1 MARRKADAPPV
12 IYVDTCVYLDL
23 LTQEKQPHP
32 TTSDPRWKSAK
43 ALLDAVNDGRVTLG
57 TSALV
62 DAEVGRFAAQK
73 DGGET
78 FLKKVRGWFD
88 ARDCKYTDVDR
99 LLARDAARLA
109 REWRDFAAKPGKK
122 MKGADAMHL
131 AAAIRLGCSYLMTA
145 DGGFPVGH
153 TVEGVKVS
161 YTEVVWQQTIFEF
174 EDLKHA

>member
-1 MARRKADAPPV
+1 MAKRKGESPPL

-23 LTQEKQPHP
+23 LTQEPLPHP
-32 TTSDPRWKSAK
+32 RTSDPRWKAAK
-43 ALLDAVNDGRVTLG
+43 ELLDAVNDGRVTLG

-62 DAEVGRFAAQK
+62 DAEVGRFAAQR
-73 DGGET
+73 DDGET

-99 LLARDAARLA
+99 VLARDAARLA
-109 REWRDFAAKPGKK
+109 KEWRDYAEARKK

-131 AAAIRLGCSYLMTA
+131 AAAIRLGCDYLMTG
-145 DGGFPVGH
+145 DGGFPVGQ

-161 YTEVVWQQTIFEF
+161 YTEVVWQQTIFELAEF
-174 EDLKHA
+174 DHS